1 MGKQKLLIEV
11 VLILSA
17 TRIPPGWE
25 IIQKQPYRIQKQLKA
40 QKQSLQV
47 MQIRLETLGQLDC
60 VKQFLEMQEKAMM
73 LSNIVQTAEAAEGEG
88 DGQGVLSEE

>member
-1 MGKQKLLIEV
+1 MSE
-11 VLILSA
+11 
-17 TRIPPGWE
+17 
-25 IIQKQPYRIQKQLKA
+25 QLKA

-73 LSNIVQTAEAAEGEG
+73 LSNIVQTAEAAEGEEG
-88 DGQGVLSEE
+88 MAVLSEE